1 MKNKK
6 IIRLTEQDLE
16 KMVRRIIKEDTNV
29 DNSLLQKIKSLNPM
43 KSKSK
48 SSRIKYYNNNVELV
62 AVKDKNV
69 LTISGYYFLSDL
81 GWRPTNWSISRPL
94 DQKMTESFKA
104 LWNQNMPPVET
115 VHIFNHKPEELK
127 GALIT
132 KPDFDKT
139 SDDLGQIFGED
150 YMSDGDYET
159 STPIKPITIH
169 GKTYKFVEDLPI
181 RELGIGS
188 YVIQDGIVMVDGD
201 TPLQDW
207 LDNVM
212 GGMEGDED
220 YMSEDE
226 RKVIKTS
233 QLVNQFYD
241 LLEQDLGYSMEEVDE
256 IFQEVG
262 DEPEMIM
269 EFLSDLLSDG
279 HGQMINQKI
288 IDLMSKLTP
297 MADAFRDD
305 EDYMEQGFKKPG
317 MFQKLKKQARNLV
330 GVEDDRE
337 TLDQIYRMIKMGR
350 VESIRK
356 QDAGLTAWVNG
367 KALIVDRL
375 TPEIIYA
382 GKTLDLVDTDL
393 EVDNLYQKLI
403 LNL

>member
-16 KMVRRIIKEDTNV
+16 KMVRRIIKESDAER
-29 DNSLLQKIKSLNPM
+29 IH
-43 KSKSK
+43 SKV
-48 SSRIKYYNNNVELV
+48 I
-62 AVKDKNV
+62 
-69 LTISGYYFLSDL
+69 
-81 GWRPTNWSISRPL
+81 
-94 DQKMTESFKA
+94 
-104 LWNQNMPPVET
+104 
-115 VHIFNHKPEELK
+115 
-127 GALIT
+127 
-132 KPDFDKT
+132 
-139 SDDLGQIFGED
+139 
-150 YMSDGDYET
+150 ET
-159 STPIKPITIH
+159 S
-169 GKTYKFVEDLPI
+169 
-181 RELGIGS
+181 
-188 YVIQDGIVMVDGD
+188 
-201 TPLQDW
+201 
-207 LDNVM
+207 N
-212 GGMEGDED
+212 
-220 YMSEDE
+220 
-226 RKVIKTS
+226 
-233 QLVNQFYD
+233 LVNQFYD
-241 LLEQDLGYSMEEVDE
+241 LLEQYLGYSMEEVDE

-288 IDLMSKLTP
+288 IDLMSKFAP